1 MYGIL
6 NCIYATLLA
15 LATLGEMTETE
26 MILLC
31 HIAHGGKESR
41 GGIIMVRIHRNLYHE
56 YHQCE

>member
-6 NCIYATLLA
+6 NYNYATLLA

-31 HIAHGGKESR
+31 HIAQGGKASR
-41 GGIIMVRIHRNLYHE
+41 GGIVMVRIFGNLYHE
-56 YHQCE
+56 HHQCD